1 MFERILIPVDGSD
14 PARRAA
20 KYGLELA
27 AKYGAAVEV
36 LHVWT
41 GRRSD
46 GETDPKARGEELV
59 SEATAVDIDGDPT
72 VETAVVEGKPHR
84 VIGDRVAERDID
96 LVVMG
101 RRGRGGVSEHLL
113 GSVPERVL
121 RTVEVPVL
129 TVPGTEVAPETG
141 RSYSDLLLTT
151 DGSEVAERAAPY
163 GADLARRLTM
173 TLHVFT
179 AVDVQTEAGV
189 FDAGGVTKEYVE
201 RLKNQGGEAL
211 DSLLE
216 GIDTTDLDIRREV
229 AEGSVH
235 EALDEYAAEHGV
247 DLVVMASEGETNIV
261 GQHLGST
268 TRRVLQTVQQPVL
281 VVPVTE

>member
-1 MFERILIPVDGSD
+1 MFEHILIPVDGSN
-14 PARRAA
+14 PARRAT

-27 AKYGAAVEV
+27 VKYDATVEI
-36 LHVWT
+36 LHAWSE
-41 GRRSD
+41 GRSS
-46 GETDPKARGEELV
+46 GETDPEVRGRDLV
-59 SEATAVDIDGDPT
+59 SEATAVEVDGDLT
-72 VETAVVEGKPHR
+72 VETAVVQGKPHR
-84 VIGDRVAERDID
+84 VIGDRVAERNAD

-101 RRGRGGVSEHLL
+101 RRGRSGIGEHLL

-151 DGSEVAERAAPY
+151 DGSEVSKRAAPI
-163 GADLARRLTM
+163 GADLARRLTA

-179 AVDVQTEAGV
+179 AVDVQAEAGV
-189 FDAGGVTKEYVE
+189 FDAGGITGTYVE
-201 RLKNQGGEAL
+201 RLKDQRREAL
-211 DSLLE
+211 DSLVDEL
-216 GIDTTDLDIRREV
+216 DTADLDIQREV
-229 AEGSVH
+229 ADGNVH
-235 EALDEYAAEHGV
+235 EALDDYATEHGV
-247 DLVVMASEGETNIV
+247 DLVVIASEGETNIL

-268 TRRVLQTVQQPVL
+268 ARRVLQTVQRPVL